1 MTLRNAVSFDSM
13 DGDVYFAEYV
23 DTLPRGVLVVE
34 RDVWVEKEWS
44 HTELV
49 GVYHYDRRYGAE
61 YVVERDCVPE
71 GVWDEI
77 ILWADKQTRT
87 ERRDS
92 DDNERV
98 FNTEPVGD

>member
-1 MTLRNAVSFDSM
+1 MTLRNAVSFDTA

-23 DTLPRGVLVVE
+23 NTLPRGVLVVE

-49 GVYHYDRRYGAE
+49 GVYHHDGCYGVE
-61 YVVERDCVPE
+61 CVVERGCVPE

-77 ILWADKQTRT
+77 ILWADGQRW
-87 ERRDS
+87 RD
-92 DDNERV
+92 
-98 FNTEPVGD
+98 